1 MRVSVGSQP
10 PTRQIPCNMT
20 CMWPAK
26 DMGLVKR
33 AHIIGSNLTVVL
45 SMEGPAHYADLRP
58 ARRKFSAYATGNMLS
73 DIPHPWLTNLSQ
85 IFTPSV
91 DHRSAKDAASFI
103 ARNCNSKNQ
112 RERWVKE
119 ITKEYPV
126 ASLSS
131 CLHNTDDPRLRRSER
146 SQWPLRKI
154 ETMRGYRFHLAF
166 ENQNE
171 EHMTEKLWYA
181 LTAGVVPVYMGDKRA
196 ERWAPQNSFI
206 NAHRF
211 SNGSELGRYLRH
223 VADNATLY
231 ESYHAWRR
239 KRPAAHLVELF
250 RPFEQY
256 HIKCRICQW
265 AAARIPDASNAD
277 SHGTSE
283 SSSIETTGIAPA
295 LAGRHR
301 RHATTGLNRK
311 RYSRGQVRRP
321 HVSSVPARKSKAS
334 AWAVAKSPPPK
345 IDND

>member
-1 MRVSVGSQP
+1 
-10 PTRQIPCNMT
+10 
-20 CMWPAK
+20 
-26 DMGLVKR
+26 
-33 AHIIGSNLTVVL
+33 
-45 SMEGPAHYADLRP
+45 
-58 ARRKFSAYATGNMLS
+58 
-73 DIPHPWLTNLSQ
+73 
-85 IFTPSV
+85 
-91 DHRSAKDAASFI
+91 
-103 ARNCNSKNQ
+103 
-112 RERWVKE
+112 
-119 ITKEYPV
+119 
-126 ASLSS
+126 
-131 CLHNTDDPRLRRSER
+131 
-146 SQWPLRKI
+146 
-154 ETMRGYRFHLAF
+154 MRGYRFHLAF

-334 AWAVAKSPPPK
+334 AWAVAKSRPPK